1 MDKHL
6 TRQTIVENAG
16 RVASENAAWEQMVW
30 GSGRQGGRRWSK
42 EVGKDHIQPGFV
54 CLAKRPR
61 FHPGREG
68 VPEKAHVAALP
79 ASQGESTKWD
89 NVLPEL
95 RASCKELDRWGTRVQ
110 GNDNALWLGNTLLSY
125 TFSLSTG
132 DEILE
137 LNGESMAGLT
147 HQDALQKFKVTVS
160 YQHVTKLWGLQAK
173 KPSSRCPNLQIQT
186 VGPFTRGT
194 SLMWVLAQG

>member
-1 MDKHL
+1 M
-6 TRQTIVENAG
+6 Q
-16 RVASENAAWEQMVW
+16 VALHQKMLH
-30 GSGRQGGRRWSK
+30 GSKWCEGQGGK
-42 EVGKDHIQPGFV
+42 EEGDE
-54 CLAKRPR
+54 AKRWAR
-61 FHPGREG
+61 TISNRDLC
-68 VPEKAHVAALP
+68 A
-79 ASQGESTKWD
+79 W
-89 NVLPEL
+89 L
-95 RASCKELDRWGTRVQ
+95 RALGFTLEERGCQRRPRLLPCLPRKGRAPNETMFFQSFVHHAKSWTGGETRVQ

-173 KPSSRCPNLQIQT
+173 KPSSQCPNLQIQT
-186 VGPFTRGT
+186 VGPFTWGT